1 MASKSTQF
9 HQKMSQYLYVLVS
22 LYPFEGVLDR
32 HAQSIDQYIQQSV
45 SDANSEARLNGR
57 KSFLIWQKLA
67 PDNAQSLFMQFD
79 YQSQKA
85 IIEEQEKFS
94 EHEGELYDAGLE
106 SQSQVPPKQPAQGP
120 NQKKNTFFSSNN
132 QQSTMSASN
141 TNNTSLFGGSVGALS
156 GHHGD
161 AGRKNQYN

>member
-1 MASKSTQF
+1 
-9 HQKMSQYLYVLVS
+9 
-22 LYPFEGVLDR
+22 EGVLDK

-94 EHEGELYDAGLE
+94 EQEGELYDAGLE
-106 SQSQVPPKQPAQGP
+106 SQSQVPPKQPPQAP

-132 QQSTMSASN
+132 
-141 TNNTSLFGGSVGALS
+141 
-156 GHHGD
+156 
-161 AGRKNQYN
+161 NQ

>member
-1 MASKSTQF
+1 
-9 HQKMSQYLYVLVS
+9 
-22 LYPFEGVLDR
+22 
-32 HAQSIDQYIQQSV
+32 
-45 SDANSEARLNGR
+45 
-57 KSFLIWQKLA
+57 
-67 PDNAQSLFMQFD
+67 MQFD

-106 SQSQVPPKQPAQGP
+106 SQSQVPPKQPPQAP
-120 NQKKNTFFSSNN
+120 NQKKNTFFSSNNN

-141 TNNTSLFGGSVGALS
+141 TNNTSLFGGSVGGMS

-161 AGRKNQYN
+161 AGRKNQYNQMGQWDVASPNPQFGASAGAMAPQSKSSSGISTGGAPH